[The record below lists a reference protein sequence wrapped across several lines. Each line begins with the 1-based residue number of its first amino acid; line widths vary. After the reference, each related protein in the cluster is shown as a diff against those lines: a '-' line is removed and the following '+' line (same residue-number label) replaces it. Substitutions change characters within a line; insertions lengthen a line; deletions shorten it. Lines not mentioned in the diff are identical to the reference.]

1 MAASYRFARES
12 RNSVTGELRNEQLQ
26 ERDGME
32 IFDIIGEQFFKP
44 LAGQF
49 KTLYF
54 DCLTIIYESYRLE
67 LSYGIDREILVAK
80 LTDYFDN
87 LDVSDIQFE
96 DEQETLSDSHT
107 KAVTCLRRL
116 KDYGWIEC
124 EFGNDQA
131 AKIIMPNHA
140 VTVIQT
146 LLNIAGQNEMEYQ
159 SELSAIYSLLTN
171 EELLGRPYPQI
182 IKPVYERTLALFT
195 GLKKLNT
202 SIKKYIED
210 LTNGKQAED
219 ILHDFFTYHEEIGSK
234 AYHRIKTSDNVS
246 RFRNTIIRRLQE
258 FLSDQ
263 TLFDRAAAGYQNIE
277 NENDMETASEK
288 VHGMIADVID
298 HFRSYDEIVAE
309 IDRKHTKYIRNAV
322 ERAKFLLLNTNN
334 MEGKVSAVL
343 QYLAE
348 KFNEEERNN
357 LTEEVSDDICV
368 LFNMFPQGFL
378 SQESLKSEPI
388 SKRITDVE
396 DIFTPELMSTEE
408 RELRR
413 RAVYEKNKN
422 RFSKKNIEAYVAEI
436 IKDKNS
442 IYARE
447 LPMETR
453 RDTIRTIFI
462 AFYGHDAKSSY
473 RIVQKTDMI
482 RVNGFAFRDFEI
494 IRRIK

>member
-1 MAASYRFARES
+1 MK
-12 RNSVTGELRNEQLQ
+12 
-26 ERDGME
+26 
-32 IFDIIGEQFFKP
+32 IFDIVGEQFFKP

-67 LSYGIDREILVAK
+67 LSYGIDREILVVK
-80 LTDYFDN
+80 LTDYFDS
-87 LDVSDIQFE
+87 LGVSDIQFE
-96 DEQETLSDSHT
+96 DEQETLRDSRT
-107 KAVTCLRRL
+107 KAATFLRKL
-116 KDYGWIEC
+116 KDYGWIEY
-124 EFGNDQA
+124 EIGNDQV
-131 AKIIMPNHA
+131 AKIIMPIHA

-146 LLNIAGQNEMEYQ
+146 LLSIAEQNEMEYQ
-159 SELSAIYSLLTN
+159 SEISAIYSLLTN

-210 LTNGKQAED
+210 LTTGQQAED
-219 ILHDFFTYHEEIGSK
+219 ILHNFFNYHEEIGSK

-246 RFRNTIIRRLQE
+246 RFRNTIISRLQE

-263 TLFDRAAAGYQNIE
+263 TLFDRVAAGFQNIE
-277 NENDMETASEK
+277 NENDIEIASEK

-334 MEGKVSAVL
+334 MEGKVSTVL

-348 KFNEEERNN
+348 EFNKEEKTN
-357 LTEEVSDDICV
+357 LAEEVPDDICV
-368 LFNMFPQGFL
+368 LFNIFPQGFL
-378 SQESLKSEPI
+378 SEESLKSEPI

-396 DIFTPELMSTEE
+396 DIFTPELMSAKE

-413 RAVYEKNKN
+413 MAVYEKNKN
-422 RFSKKNIEAYVAEI
+422 RFSKKNIESFVAGI
-436 IKDKNS
+436 TKGKNS
-442 IYARE
+442 IYAHE

-462 AFYGHDAKSSY
+462 AIYGHDHKSTY
-473 RIVQKTDMI
+473 KIEPKTDII
-482 RVNGFAFRDFEI
+482 RVNGFVFRDFEI
-494 IRRIK
+494 KRRIK

>member
-1 MAASYRFARES
+1 MK
-12 RNSVTGELRNEQLQ
+12 
-26 ERDGME
+26 
-32 IFDIIGEQFFKP
+32 IFDIVGEQFFKP

-67 LSYGIDREILVAK
+67 LSYGIDREILVVK
-80 LTDYFDN
+80 LTDYFDS
-87 LDVSDIQFE
+87 LGVSDIQFE
-96 DEQETLSDSHT
+96 DEQETLRDSRT
-107 KAVTCLRRL
+107 KAATFLRKL
-116 KDYGWIEC
+116 KDYGWIEY
-124 EFGNDQA
+124 EIGNDQV

-146 LLNIAGQNEMEYQ
+146 LLSIAEQNEMEYQ
-159 SELSAIYSLLTN
+159 SEISAIYSLLTN

-210 LTNGKQAED
+210 LTTGQQAED
-219 ILHDFFTYHEEIGSK
+219 ILHNFFNYHEEIGSK

-246 RFRNTIIRRLQE
+246 RFRNTIISRLQE

-263 TLFDRAAAGYQNIE
+263 TLFDRVAAGFQNIE
-277 NENDMETASEK
+277 NENDIEIASEK

-334 MEGKVSAVL
+334 MEGKVSTVL

-348 KFNEEERNN
+348 EFNKEEKTN
-357 LTEEVSDDICV
+357 LAEEVPDDICV
-368 LFNMFPQGFL
+368 LFNIFPQGFL
-378 SQESLKSEPI
+378 SEESLKSEPI

-396 DIFTPELMSTEE
+396 DIFTPELMSAKE

-413 RAVYEKNKN
+413 MAVYEKNKN
-422 RFSKKNIEAYVAEI
+422 RFSKKNIESFVAGI
-436 IKDKNS
+436 TKGKNS
-442 IYARE
+442 IYAHE

-462 AFYGHDAKSSY
+462 ALYGHDDKSTY
-473 RIVQKTDMI
+473 KIEPKTDII
-482 RVNGFAFRDFEI
+482 RVNGFVFRDFEI
-494 IRRIK
+494 KRRIK

>member
-1 MAASYRFARES
+1 MK
-12 RNSVTGELRNEQLQ
+12 
-26 ERDGME
+26 
-32 IFDIIGEQFFKP
+32 IFDIAGEQFFKP

-49 KTLYF
+49 KALYF

-96 DEQETLSDSHT
+96 DEQETLRDSRT
-107 KAVTCLRRL
+107 KAATFLRKL
-116 KDYGWIEC
+116 KDYGWIEY
-124 EFGNDQA
+124 EIGNDQV

-146 LLNIAGQNEMEYQ
+146 LLSIAEQNEMEYQ
-159 SELSAIYSLLTN
+159 SEISAIYSLLTN

-182 IKPVYERTLALFT
+182 IKPVYDRTLALFT

-210 LTNGKQAED
+210 LTAGQQAED
-219 ILHDFFTYHEEIGSK
+219 ILHNFFNYHEEIGSK

-246 RFRNTIIRRLQE
+246 RFRNTIISRLQE

-263 TLFDRAAAGYQNIE
+263 ILFDRVAAGFQNIE
-277 NENDMETASEK
+277 NENDIEIASEK
-288 VHGMIADVID
+288 VHGMIADIID

-334 MEGKVSAVL
+334 MEGKVSTVL

-348 KFNEEERNN
+348 EFNEEEKNN
-357 LTEEVSDDICV
+357 LAEEVPDDICI
-368 LFNMFPQGFL
+368 LFNIFPQGFL
-378 SQESLKSEPI
+378 SEESLKSEPI

-396 DIFTPELMSTEE
+396 DIFTPELMSAEE

-413 RAVYEKNKN
+413 MAVYEKNKN
-422 RFSKKNIEAYVAEI
+422 RFSKKNIESFIAGITKE
-436 IKDKNS
+436 KNS
-442 IYARE
+442 IYAHE
-447 LPMETR
+447 LPLETR

-462 AFYGHDAKSSY
+462 ALYGRDDKSTYKIEPKSD
-473 RIVQKTDMI
+473 II
-482 RVNGFAFRDFEI
+482 RVNGFVFRDFEI
-494 IRRIK
+494 KRRIK